1 MRPPISLAIAA
12 LLAAPLLAA
21 TAAAQSAVRSDAPLL
36 ATAGG
41 RTVATLRQGAD
52 VAVVTE
58 QGEYA
63 QITVDG
69 WVAASLLGGARE
81 SFPASVRGS
90 GGVRL
95 RDSASTR
102 AAIVAEL
109 RQGMGVNV
117 LQRRGGW
124 VQVRR
129 TGWVR
134 RGAIAAPAAPPSP
147 SVAAAEGAQET
158 TGTGAGPATPA
169 VTEPAVAP
177 TGELVAS
184 RTAGLATHP
193 EGARIGTL
201 GPGARVAPLA
211 RERGWVRVRVE
222 GWVREEDM
230 LPADSSLRAALSAAD
245 LRADPEGTRGRL
257 VRWRVQIIKL
267 QRADPLRKGL
277 ADGEPYLLA
286 RGPGD
291 ENALVYLAVPPSLL
305 ETARALAPLDG
316 VLVTARVRDGRSEP
330 VGVPILDLQTLVRD

>member
-1 MRPPISLAIAA
+1 MRPPISHAVAA
-12 LLAAPLLAA
+12 LRAAVIVASLLASP
-21 TAAAQSAVRSDAPLL
+21 AAAQSTVLSDAPLL

-41 RTVATLRQGAD
+41 RTVATVQKGAA

-58 QGEYA
+58 QGEYT

-102 AAIVAEL
+102 SGVVAEL

-134 RGAIAAPAAPPSP
+134 RSAVGEPAPAVVAAPATEDADAPSAPAAPQ
-147 SVAAAEGAQET
+147 VALTGAAAQD
-158 TGTGAGPATPA
+158 
-169 VTEPAVAP
+169 
-177 TGELVAS
+177 LVAS

-193 EGARIGTL
+193 EGARVATL
-201 GPGARVAPLA
+201 GPGARVTPLA

-257 VRWRVQIIKL
+257 VRWHVQVIKL

-305 ETARALAPLDG
+305 ETAKSLAPLDE

-330 VGVPILDLQTLVRD
+330 VGVPVLDLQTLVRD